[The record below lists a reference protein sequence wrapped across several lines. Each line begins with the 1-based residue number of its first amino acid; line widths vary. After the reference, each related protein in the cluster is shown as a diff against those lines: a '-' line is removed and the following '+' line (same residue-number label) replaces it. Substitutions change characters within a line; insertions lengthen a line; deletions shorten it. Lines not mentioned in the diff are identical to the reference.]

1 MRLNYP
7 ANIKIIRVPCTGK
20 IDVLHVLRAF
30 EKGADGVYAVGCR
43 EGDCHYN
50 AGNFRARKRI
60 EQAQAILDTI
70 GVGGER
76 AQMYNLASSEA
87 LRFVTIAKEMT
98 TRIQA
103 IGPNP
108 VKLKRRAMAK
118 EENKMETSDAVSNK
132 SNPSP
137 ASMSM

>member
-7 ANIKIIRVPCTGK
+7 ASIKIIRVPCTGK

-50 AGNFRARKRI
+50 AGNFRAKKRI

-87 LRFVTIAKEMT
+87 PRFVAIAKEMAT
-98 TRIQA
+98 KIQA
-103 IGPNP
+103 LGPNP
-108 VKLKRRAMAK
+108 VKLKHKAMASSGQ
-118 EENKMETSDAVSNK
+118 KMETSDSVRN
-132 SNPSP
+132 
-137 ASMSM
+137 